1 MLQREMEDPS
11 GLDSKGVCCAFCCAK
26 TESLTSRILCH
37 YSGAAPTTF
46 SVVGLR
52 EELAGNLSVGNRKHS
67 SHFLSTTVFGWTD
80 VEPCQLRPW
89 LCPCGHTSETNG
101 RLSAHKVSNVDQ
113 GHTRR
118 PRQASL
124 SLPTRQLMHARS
136 SALHASMAEH
146 LVANPAWGRAEVELT
161 MTHSNHGP
169 FLESMEPN
177 LSASQEHGRLNITN
191 SAMACGDPSLGVVAG
206 LETTLKVT

>member
-1 MLQREMEDPS
+1 MLRENGKSYLPY
-11 GLDSKGVCCAFCCAK
+11 
-26 TESLTSRILCH
+26 LCH

-52 EELAGNLSVGNRKHS
+52 EELAGNLSVSSRKHS

-80 VEPCQLRPW
+80 AEPCQLRPW
-89 LCPCGHTSETNG
+89 LCPCGHISENQWET
-101 RLSAHKVSNVDQ
+101 LCTQSEQ
-113 GHTRR
+113 RR
-118 PRQASL
+118 PRPHPETATDFAQ
-124 SLPTRQLMHARS
+124 PTTRQLMHARS

-146 LVANPAWGRAEVELT
+146 LVANPARGRAQVELT

-177 LSASQEHGRLNITN
+177 LSASQKHGRLNITN
-191 SAMACGDPSLGVVAG
+191 SAMARGGPSLGVVAG